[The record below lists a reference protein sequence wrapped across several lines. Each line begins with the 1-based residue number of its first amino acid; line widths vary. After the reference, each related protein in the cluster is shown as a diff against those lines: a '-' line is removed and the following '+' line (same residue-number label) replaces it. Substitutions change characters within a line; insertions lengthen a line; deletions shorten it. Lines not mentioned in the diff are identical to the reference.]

1 MEYPKSKLN
10 KVIRGNKRAVYNQ
23 DKIFDILDNNSLCYV
38 SFIWENQPIVL
49 PTSYGR
55 KGEYLYL
62 HGSASS
68 RMLEQMT
75 NGQQVCIN
83 VTELNGIVL
92 AKTLFHTSVNFRSV
106 VLFGKAEEITD
117 YDEKI
122 KGLEIIVNQMI
133 PHRWDE
139 VSLGDDNEIKAT
151 KVIKFKIESASAKIR
166 TGAPSDEITDPA
178 IWSGEI
184 PIKYVG
190 QKPIPANTSE
200 PENYP
205 ESVKEF
211 LKKNKQES

>member
-38 SFIWENQPIVL
+38 SFIWEKQPIVL

-55 KGEYLYL
+55 EGEYLYL

-75 NGQQVCIN
+75 NGRQVCIN

-133 PHRWDE
+133 PYRWDE

-151 KVIKFKIESASAKIR
+151 KVIRFKIESASAKIR
-166 TGAPSDEITDPA
+166 TGAPSDEITDSA

-211 LKKNKQES
+211 LKKNK